1 MTNAQNTDD
10 VVAKP
15 LRHPWRWVSGV
26 LLFAAVGW
34 LVLTLYS
41 AESVNHDVIMQY
53 LFDPKILQGAGLT
66 VLITAISMFSATI
79 LAVMLAVMK
88 LSPNPLLKLV
98 ASAFIGFFRGTPLLL
113 QIVFWGYLG
122 IVFPILKIGIPF
134 TNIVFV
140 EGETSSLIPSLLAGI
155 IALSLNEAA
164 YAAEIVR
171 AGLLSVDRGQTEAA
185 KSLGMS
191 GTYTL
196 RRIVLPQAM
205 RVIIP
210 PMGNETISMLKSTSM
225 LQVIAV
231 LELYTR
237 ATMISSQNLAQ
248 IELLVVAAFW
258 YLVMTTIL
266 SIPQSFLEKKYG
278 RGFDSESGG
287 NRWIKTPAAWSSENL
302 AKRAA
307 IRKNNRAT
315 KAVSTND

>member
-1 MTNAQNTDD
+1 MAETQTAMNADD

-26 LLFAAVGW
+26 LVLA
-34 LVLTLYS
+34 LVASIAYSLYS
-41 AESVNHDVIMQY
+41 AKSVNHDVIAKY
-53 LFDPKILQGAGLT
+53 LFNPQIMQGAVMTL
-66 VLITAISMFSATI
+66 VITAISMLIATV
-79 LAVMLAVMK
+79 LAVLLAIMK
-88 LSPNPLLKLV
+88 LSPNPLLWAV
-98 ASAFIGFFRGTPLLL
+98 SSAFIGFFRGTPLLL

-122 IVFPILKIGIPF
+122 IIYPTLTLGIPF
-134 TNIVFV
+134 TNIVFID
-140 EGETSSLIPSLLAGI
+140 GQTSKLVPSLVAGI

-191 GTYTL
+191 GGYTL
-196 RRIVLPQAM
+196 RKIVLPQAM

-231 LELYTR
+231 TELYTR
-237 ATMISSQNLAQ
+237 ATLISSQNLAQ

-258 YLVMTTIL
+258 YLVMTTLL
-266 SIPQSFLEKKYG
+266 SIPQHFLEKKYG
-278 RGFDSESGG
+278 RGFDAESVGFK
-287 NRWIKTPAAWSSENL
+287 WIKFSRLKPKTRTEIDNEQ
-302 AKRAA
+302 
-307 IRKNNRAT
+307 
-315 KAVSTND
+315 VSL